1 MQETSNMHEEYA
13 MLEMTSL
20 LHRRA
25 RQEAAE
31 QRARKD
37 AFAYS
42 FFGPVMLCEDVLI
55 SEDVLLYSLGIPQ
68 NSSY

>member
-37 AFAYS
+37 AFAYY
-42 FFGPVMLCEDVLI
+42 FFGPVMLCEDVL
-55 SEDVLLYSLGIPQ
+55 L
-68 NSSY
+68 